1 MKPTKATKPLLASFI
16 PTYFPN
22 QPTTLTKEN
31 PMSVHLELNYGK
43 KIGLPEYV
51 RARMKVGY
59 LGRFE
64 SGEIL

>member
-1 MKPTKATKPLLASFI
+1 MKLTKVTKPTGLFH
-16 PTYFPN
+16 PTPISQTTNNLN
-22 QPTTLTKEN
+22 QGI

>member
-1 MKPTKATKPLLASFI
+1 MLVLVFGLAMIWFVS
-16 PTYFPN
+16 N
-22 QPTTLTKEN
+22 Q
-31 PMSVHLELNYGK
+31 LN
-43 KIGLPEYV
+43 V